1 MESKVNTFSVK
12 DFDEILGLI
21 KNAHGVSLVKGEE
34 KGEDNLTL
42 SSLEGYWYLDTDGY
56 RRLPVLRLYKRN
68 DGSDNY
74 YIASVFYHV
83 IVNDDEVR
91 GYVPESLNITFYIK
105 DCSCEADLNKLTD
118 ALIKE
123 VGNKIV
129 LKNAEYECDR
139 ELEQARKRIIDKYK
153 FLAKSGTT
161 NE

>member
-21 KNAHGVSLVKGEE
+21 RDAHGVLLT
-34 KGEDNLTL
+34 KGEDDITL
-42 SSLEGYWYLDTDGY
+42 SSLEGYWYLNTDGY

-74 YIASVFYHV
+74 FITSVFYHV
-83 IVNDDEVR
+83 IVADDKVR

-105 DCSCEADLNKLTD
+105 DYSCEADLNKLSD

-123 VGNKIV
+123 VGNKIM
-129 LKNAEYECDR
+129 LKNAEHECNR

-153 FLAKSGTT
+153 FLAKSRTE